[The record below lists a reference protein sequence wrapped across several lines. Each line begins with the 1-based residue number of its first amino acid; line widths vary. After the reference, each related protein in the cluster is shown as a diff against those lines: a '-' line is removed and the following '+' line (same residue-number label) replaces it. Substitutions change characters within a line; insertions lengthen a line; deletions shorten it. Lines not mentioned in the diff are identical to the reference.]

1 MKKKK
6 ILIKANIKSN
16 QEIVKEK
23 LKKDSNIFI
32 LEKNF
37 TSLSKDPSQKEIL
50 IKDQKKNSN
59 VFLLKKN
66 FIVPSSVKEAIKK
79 SFILEKKFKV
89 IKNTT
94 VNKNN
99 VFNIKIKSDA
109 LLEVKKISK
118 SLGNKPILK
127 NISLTLEPGK
137 IVGLL
142 GPNGSGKTTLF
153 NLIIGKIFPDQG
165 TISLNKSPIHTM
177 PIHLRSLKGISLL
190 EQHKG
195 LFGNM
200 TAEDNLYS
208 ILELHMKDKEEI
220 NNKIDNLLNYFDLR
234 YLKKTKA
241 NLLSGG
247 EYKKISIL
255 QRICNPNI
263 STLLLDEPCAALDPL
278 SINSLKKFIVELK
291 KIGLSI
297 LITDHNYW
305 AIENILDKA
314 YLIKSGEILV
324 EGTTEKI
331 SNDKDAIKY
340 YLGGNFKF

>member
-1 MKKKK
+1 MKKQKITVSATVVSEHEQVK
-6 ILIKANIKSN
+6 TKEENQNILI
-16 QEIVKEK
+16 
-23 LKKDSNIFI
+23 LKKEFAIVPDTKEMLNDHKQSQVLNSEPKVDLIQEQSPFILKKEFEVIENKLSKESNIF
-32 LEKNF
+32 N
-37 TSLSKDPSQKEIL
+37 
-50 IKDQKKNSN
+50 
-59 VFLLKKN
+59 LKKGT
-66 FIVPSSVKEAIKK
+66 SK
-79 SFILEKKFKV
+79 
-89 IKNTT
+89 
-94 VNKNN
+94 
-99 VFNIKIKSDA
+99 
-109 LLEVKKISK
+109 LLEVRKVSK
-118 SLGNKPILK
+118 SLGEKPILK
-127 NISLTLEPGK
+127 NISLTLQPGK

-165 TISLNKSPIHTM
+165 SILFNNEPINNL

-200 TAEDNLYS
+200 TAEDNLYA
-208 ILELHMKDKEEI
+208 ILELHIKDKE
-220 NNKIDNLLNYFDLR
+220 KIYERIDALLAYFDLA
-234 YLKKTKA
+234 YLKNTKA

-278 SINSLKKFIVELK
+278 SINSLKEFILELK

-314 YLIKSGEILV
+314 YLIKDGQILV
-324 EGTTEKI
+324 EGTTDKI
-331 SNDKDAIKY
+331 SNDKNAIKY
-340 YLGGNFKF
+340 YLGGNFRL

>member
-1 MKKKK
+1 MKKQKITVSATVVSEHEQVK
-6 ILIKANIKSN
+6 TKEENQNILI
-16 QEIVKEK
+16 
-23 LKKDSNIFI
+23 LKKEFAIVPDTKEMLNDHKQSQVLNSEPKVDLIQEQGPFILKKEFEVIENKLSKESNIF
-32 LEKNF
+32 N
-37 TSLSKDPSQKEIL
+37 
-50 IKDQKKNSN
+50 
-59 VFLLKKN
+59 LKKGT
-66 FIVPSSVKEAIKK
+66 SK
-79 SFILEKKFKV
+79 
-89 IKNTT
+89 
-94 VNKNN
+94 
-99 VFNIKIKSDA
+99 
-109 LLEVKKISK
+109 LLEVKKVSK
-118 SLGNKPILK
+118 SLGEKPILK
-127 NISLTLEPGK
+127 NISLTLQPGK

-165 TISLNKSPIHTM
+165 SILFNNEPIQNL

-200 TAEDNLYS
+200 TAEDNLYA
-208 ILELHMKDKEEI
+208 ILELHIKEKE
-220 NNKIDNLLNYFDLR
+220 KIYERIDALLAYFDLA
-234 YLKKTKA
+234 YLKNTKA

-278 SINSLKKFIVELK
+278 SINSLKEFILELK

-314 YLIKSGEILV
+314 YLIKDGQILV
-324 EGTTEKI
+324 EGTTDKI
-331 SNDKDAIKY
+331 SNDKNAIKY
-340 YLGGNFKF
+340 YLGGNFRL

>member
-1 MKKKK
+1 MKKK
-6 ILIKANIKSN
+6 ITLKADIEQKGFVKKEVKQDVFLLEREFSISQKQEDDNKS
-16 QEIVKEK
+16 V
-23 LKKDSNIFI
+23 LKKD
-32 LEKNF
+32 KA
-37 TSLSKDPSQKEIL
+37 
-50 IKDQKKNSN
+50 
-59 VFLLKKN
+59 FLLKK
-66 FIVPSSVKEAIKK
+66 E
-79 SFILEKKFKV
+79 FKL
-89 IKNTT
+89 IENKIYQKDNIFNLKKNTS
-94 VNKNN
+94 K
-99 VFNIKIKSDA
+99 
-109 LLEVKKISK
+109 LLQVKKVSK
-118 SLGNKPILK
+118 SLGKRPILK
-127 NISLTLEPGK
+127 NISLSLEPGK

-153 NLIIGKIFPDQG
+153 NLIIGKIFPDEG
-165 TISLNKSPIHTM
+165 DILFNGEPIHNM

-200 TAEDNLYS
+200 TAEDNLYA
-208 ILELHMKDKEEI
+208 ILELHIKDKE
-220 NNKIDNLLNYFDLR
+220 KIYERIDSLLAYFDLA

-278 SINSLKKFIVELK
+278 SINSLKEFILELK
-291 KIGLSI
+291 KMGLSI

-314 YLIKSGEILV
+314 YLIKDGQILV
-324 EGTTEKI
+324 EGTTQKI
-331 SNDKDAIKY
+331 SNDKNAIKY
-340 YLGGNFKF
+340 YLGGNFRF

>member
-1 MKKKK
+1 MKKQKITVTATVVSEHEQVK
-6 ILIKANIKSN
+6 TKEENQNILI
-16 QEIVKEK
+16 
-23 LKKDSNIFI
+23 LKKEFAIVPDTKEMLNDHKQSQVLNSEPKVNLIQEQDPFILKKEFEVIENKLSKESNIF
-32 LEKNF
+32 N
-37 TSLSKDPSQKEIL
+37 
-50 IKDQKKNSN
+50 
-59 VFLLKKN
+59 LKKGT
-66 FIVPSSVKEAIKK
+66 SK
-79 SFILEKKFKV
+79 
-89 IKNTT
+89 
-94 VNKNN
+94 
-99 VFNIKIKSDA
+99 
-109 LLEVKKISK
+109 LLEVRKVSK
-118 SLGNKPILK
+118 SLGEKPILK
-127 NISLTLEPGK
+127 NISLTLQPGK

-165 TISLNKSPIHTM
+165 SILFNNEPIQNL

-200 TAEDNLYS
+200 TAEDNLYA
-208 ILELHMKDKEEI
+208 ILELHIKEKE
-220 NNKIDNLLNYFDLR
+220 KIYERIDALLAYFDLA
-234 YLKKTKA
+234 YLKNTKA

-278 SINSLKKFIVELK
+278 SINSLKEFILELK

-314 YLIKSGEILV
+314 YLIKDGQILV
-324 EGTTEKI
+324 EGTTDKI
-331 SNDKDAIKY
+331 SNDKNAIKY
-340 YLGGNFKF
+340 YLGGNFRL

>member
-1 MKKKK
+1 MKKQKITVTATVVSEHEQIK
-6 ILIKANIKSN
+6 TKEENQNILI
-16 QEIVKEK
+16 
-23 LKKDSNIFI
+23 LKKEFAIVSDTKEMLNDHKQSQVLNSEPKVNLIQEQGPFILKKEFEVIENKLSKESNIF
-32 LEKNF
+32 N
-37 TSLSKDPSQKEIL
+37 
-50 IKDQKKNSN
+50 
-59 VFLLKKN
+59 LKKGT
-66 FIVPSSVKEAIKK
+66 SK
-79 SFILEKKFKV
+79 
-89 IKNTT
+89 
-94 VNKNN
+94 
-99 VFNIKIKSDA
+99 
-109 LLEVKKISK
+109 LLEVRKVSK
-118 SLGNKPILK
+118 SLGEKPILK
-127 NISLTLEPGK
+127 NISLTLQPGK

-165 TISLNKSPIHTM
+165 SILFNNEPIQNL

-200 TAEDNLYS
+200 TAEDNLYA
-208 ILELHMKDKEEI
+208 ILELHIKDKE
-220 NNKIDNLLNYFDLR
+220 KIYERIDALLAYFDLA
-234 YLKKTKA
+234 YLKNTKA

-278 SINSLKKFIVELK
+278 SINSLKEFILELK

-314 YLIKSGEILV
+314 YLIKDGQILV
-324 EGTTEKI
+324 EGTTDKI
-331 SNDKDAIKY
+331 SNDKNAIKY
-340 YLGGNFKF
+340 YLGGNFRL

>member
-1 MKKKK
+1 MKKQKITVTATVVSEHEQVK
-6 ILIKANIKSN
+6 TKEESQNILI
-16 QEIVKEK
+16 
-23 LKKDSNIFI
+23 LKKEFAIVPDTKEMLNDHKQSQVLNSEPKVNLIQEQGPFILKKEFEVIENKLSKESNIF
-32 LEKNF
+32 N
-37 TSLSKDPSQKEIL
+37 
-50 IKDQKKNSN
+50 
-59 VFLLKKN
+59 LKKGT
-66 FIVPSSVKEAIKK
+66 SK
-79 SFILEKKFKV
+79 
-89 IKNTT
+89 
-94 VNKNN
+94 
-99 VFNIKIKSDA
+99 
-109 LLEVKKISK
+109 LLEVRKVSK
-118 SLGNKPILK
+118 SLGEKPILK
-127 NISLTLEPGK
+127 NISLTLQPGK

-165 TISLNKSPIHTM
+165 SILFNNEPIQNL

-200 TAEDNLYS
+200 TAEDNLYA
-208 ILELHMKDKEEI
+208 ILELHIKDKE
-220 NNKIDNLLNYFDLR
+220 KIYERIDALLAYFDLA
-234 YLKKTKA
+234 YLKNTKA

-278 SINSLKKFIVELK
+278 SINSLKEFILELK

-314 YLIKSGEILV
+314 YLIKDGQILV
-324 EGTTEKI
+324 EGTTDKI
-331 SNDKDAIKY
+331 SNDKNAIKY
-340 YLGGNFKF
+340 YLGGNFRL

>member
-1 MKKKK
+1 MKKQKITVAATVVSEQEQVK
-6 ILIKANIKSN
+6 TKEENQNILI
-16 QEIVKEK
+16 
-23 LKKDSNIFI
+23 LKKEFEVIENKLSKESNIF
-32 LEKNF
+32 N
-37 TSLSKDPSQKEIL
+37 
-50 IKDQKKNSN
+50 
-59 VFLLKKN
+59 LKKGT
-66 FIVPSSVKEAIKK
+66 SK
-79 SFILEKKFKV
+79 
-89 IKNTT
+89 
-94 VNKNN
+94 
-99 VFNIKIKSDA
+99 
-109 LLEVKKISK
+109 LLEVRKVSK
-118 SLGNKPILK
+118 SLGEKPILK
-127 NISLTLEPGK
+127 NISLTLQPGK

-165 TISLNKSPIHTM
+165 SILFNNEPINNL

-200 TAEDNLYS
+200 TAEDNLYA
-208 ILELHMKDKEEI
+208 ILELHIKEKE
-220 NNKIDNLLNYFDLR
+220 KIYERIDALLAYFDLA
-234 YLKKTKA
+234 YLKNTKA

-278 SINSLKKFIVELK
+278 SINSLKEFILELK

-314 YLIKSGEILV
+314 YLIKDGQILV
-324 EGTTEKI
+324 EGTTDKI
-331 SNDKDAIKY
+331 SNDKNAIKY
-340 YLGGNFKF
+340 YLGGNFRL

>member
-1 MKKKK
+1 MKKQKITVTATVVSEHEQVK
-6 ILIKANIKSN
+6 TKEENQNILI
-16 QEIVKEK
+16 
-23 LKKDSNIFI
+23 LKKEFAIVPDTKEMLNDHQQSQVLNSEPKVDLIQEQGPFILKKEFEVIENKLSKESNIF
-32 LEKNF
+32 N
-37 TSLSKDPSQKEIL
+37 
-50 IKDQKKNSN
+50 
-59 VFLLKKN
+59 LKKGT
-66 FIVPSSVKEAIKK
+66 SK
-79 SFILEKKFKV
+79 
-89 IKNTT
+89 
-94 VNKNN
+94 
-99 VFNIKIKSDA
+99 
-109 LLEVKKISK
+109 LLEVRKVSK
-118 SLGNKPILK
+118 SLGEKPILK
-127 NISLTLEPGK
+127 NISLTLQPGK

-165 TISLNKSPIHTM
+165 SILFNNEPIQNL

-200 TAEDNLYS
+200 TAEDNLYA
-208 ILELHMKDKEEI
+208 ILELHIKDKE
-220 NNKIDNLLNYFDLR
+220 KIYERIDALLAYFDLA
-234 YLKKTKA
+234 YLKNTKA

-278 SINSLKKFIVELK
+278 SINSLKEFILELK

-314 YLIKSGEILV
+314 YLIKDGQILV
-324 EGTTEKI
+324 EGTTDKI
-331 SNDKDAIKY
+331 SNDKNAIKY
-340 YLGGNFKF
+340 YLGGNFRL

>member
-1 MKKKK
+1 MKKQKITVSATVVSEHEQVK
-6 ILIKANIKSN
+6 TKEENQNILI
-16 QEIVKEK
+16 
-23 LKKDSNIFI
+23 LKKEFAVVPDTKEMLNDHKQSQVLNSEPKVDLIQEQGPFILKKEFEVIENKLSKESNIF
-32 LEKNF
+32 N
-37 TSLSKDPSQKEIL
+37 
-50 IKDQKKNSN
+50 
-59 VFLLKKN
+59 LKKGT
-66 FIVPSSVKEAIKK
+66 SK
-79 SFILEKKFKV
+79 
-89 IKNTT
+89 
-94 VNKNN
+94 
-99 VFNIKIKSDA
+99 
-109 LLEVKKISK
+109 LLEVRKVSK
-118 SLGNKPILK
+118 SLGEKPILK
-127 NISLTLEPGK
+127 NISLTLQPGK

-165 TISLNKSPIHTM
+165 SILFNNEPIQNL

-200 TAEDNLYS
+200 TAEDNLYA
-208 ILELHMKDKEEI
+208 ILELHIKDKE
-220 NNKIDNLLNYFDLR
+220 KIYERIDALLAYFDLA
-234 YLKKTKA
+234 YLKNTKA

-278 SINSLKKFIVELK
+278 SINSLKEFILELK

-314 YLIKSGEILV
+314 YLIKDGQILV
-324 EGTTEKI
+324 EGTTDKI
-331 SNDKDAIKY
+331 SNDKNAIKY
-340 YLGGNFKF
+340 YLGGNFRL

>member
-1 MKKKK
+1 MKKQKITVSATVVSEHEQVK
-6 ILIKANIKSN
+6 TKEENQNILI
-16 QEIVKEK
+16 
-23 LKKDSNIFI
+23 LKKEFAVVPDTKEMLNDHKQSQVLNSEPKVNLIQEQDPFILKKEFEVIENKLSKESNIF
-32 LEKNF
+32 N
-37 TSLSKDPSQKEIL
+37 
-50 IKDQKKNSN
+50 
-59 VFLLKKN
+59 LKKGT
-66 FIVPSSVKEAIKK
+66 SK
-79 SFILEKKFKV
+79 
-89 IKNTT
+89 
-94 VNKNN
+94 
-99 VFNIKIKSDA
+99 
-109 LLEVKKISK
+109 LLEVRKVSK
-118 SLGNKPILK
+118 SLGEKPILK
-127 NISLTLEPGK
+127 NISLTLQPGK

-165 TISLNKSPIHTM
+165 SILFNNEPIQNL

-200 TAEDNLYS
+200 TAEDNLYA
-208 ILELHMKDKEEI
+208 ILELHIKDKE
-220 NNKIDNLLNYFDLR
+220 KIYERIDALLAYFDLA
-234 YLKKTKA
+234 YLKNTKA

-278 SINSLKKFIVELK
+278 SINSLKEFILELK

-314 YLIKSGEILV
+314 YLIKDGQILV
-324 EGTTEKI
+324 EGTTDKI
-331 SNDKDAIKY
+331 SNDKNAIKY
-340 YLGGNFKF
+340 YLGGNFRL

>member
-1 MKKKK
+1 MKKKITLK
-6 ILIKANIKSN
+6 ADIEQKGFIKKEVKQDVFLLEREFSISQKKEDDNKS
-16 QEIVKEK
+16 V
-23 LKKDSNIFI
+23 LKKD
-32 LEKNF
+32 KA
-37 TSLSKDPSQKEIL
+37 
-50 IKDQKKNSN
+50 
-59 VFLLKKN
+59 FLLKKEFKLIEN
-66 FIVPSSVKEAIKK
+66 KIYQKDNIFNLKKNTSKLLQIKK
-79 SFILEKKFKV
+79 V
-89 IKNTT
+89 
-94 VNKNN
+94 
-99 VFNIKIKSDA
+99 
-109 LLEVKKISK
+109 SK
-118 SLGNKPILK
+118 SLGKRPILK
-127 NISLTLEPGK
+127 NISLSLEPGK

-153 NLIIGKIFPDQG
+153 NLIIGKIFPDEG
-165 TISLNKSPIHTM
+165 DILFNGEPIHNM

-200 TAEDNLYS
+200 TAEDNLYA
-208 ILELHMKDKEEI
+208 ILELHIKDKE
-220 NNKIDNLLNYFDLR
+220 KIYERIDSLLAYFDLA

-278 SINSLKKFIVELK
+278 SINSLKEFILELK
-291 KIGLSI
+291 KMGLSI

-314 YLIKSGEILV
+314 YLIKDGQILV
-324 EGTTEKI
+324 EGTTQKI
-331 SNDKDAIKY
+331 SNDKNAIKY
-340 YLGGNFKF
+340 YLGGNFRF

>member
-1 MKKKK
+1 MEKKK
-6 ILIKANIKSN
+6 IVIRAKI
-16 QEIVKEK
+16 KEK
-23 LKKDSNIFI
+23 KIKNLFKLKRQFALPLDNKKKVPFILQKKFVLPLDNKKKVPFILQKKFRIVDKQSSEVINIFD
-32 LEKNF
+32 L
-37 TSLSKDPSQKEIL
+37 
-50 IKDQKKNSN
+50 KKNSSKI
-59 VFLLKKN
+59 LR
-66 FIVPSSVKEAIKK
+66 IKK
-79 SFILEKKFKV
+79 V
-89 IKNTT
+89 
-94 VNKNN
+94 
-99 VFNIKIKSDA
+99 
-109 LLEVKKISK
+109 SK
-118 SLGNKPILK
+118 SYDKRPVLK

-153 NLIIGKIFPDQG
+153 NLIIGKIYPDSG
-165 TISLNKSPIHTM
+165 DISFNNERIDNLPIHQ
-177 PIHLRSLKGISLL
+177 RSLRGISLL

-200 TAEDNLYS
+200 SARDNLYA
-208 ILELHMKDKEEI
+208 ILEIHNKDKVKI
-220 NNKIDNLLNYFDLR
+220 NKQIDSLLAYFDLA
-234 YLKKTKA
+234 YLKDTKA

-263 STLLLDEPCAALDPL
+263 SILLLDEPCAALDPI
-278 SINSLKKFIVELK
+278 SISSLKNFILELK

-314 YLIKSGEILV
+314 YLIKSGEILT

-331 SNDKDAIKY
+331 SNDKNAIKY

>member
-1 MKKKK
+1 MKKQKITVSATVVSEHEQVK
-6 ILIKANIKSN
+6 TKEENQNILI
-16 QEIVKEK
+16 
-23 LKKDSNIFI
+23 LKKEFAIVPDTKEMLNDHKQSQVLNSEPKVDLIQEQDPFILKKEFEVIENKLSKESNIF
-32 LEKNF
+32 N
-37 TSLSKDPSQKEIL
+37 
-50 IKDQKKNSN
+50 
-59 VFLLKKN
+59 LKKGT
-66 FIVPSSVKEAIKK
+66 SK
-79 SFILEKKFKV
+79 
-89 IKNTT
+89 
-94 VNKNN
+94 
-99 VFNIKIKSDA
+99 
-109 LLEVKKISK
+109 LLEVRKVSK
-118 SLGNKPILK
+118 SLGEKPILK
-127 NISLTLEPGK
+127 NISLTLQPGK

-165 TISLNKSPIHTM
+165 SILFNNEPIQNL

-200 TAEDNLYS
+200 TAEDNLYA
-208 ILELHMKDKEEI
+208 ILELHIKDKE
-220 NNKIDNLLNYFDLR
+220 KIYERIDALLAYFDLA
-234 YLKKTKA
+234 YLKNTKA

-278 SINSLKKFIVELK
+278 SINSLKEFILELK

-314 YLIKSGEILV
+314 YLIKDGQILV
-324 EGTTEKI
+324 EGTTDKI
-331 SNDKDAIKY
+331 SNDKNAIKY
-340 YLGGNFKF
+340 YLGGNFRL

>member
-1 MKKKK
+1 MKKKITLK
-6 ILIKANIKSN
+6 ADIEQKGFIKKEVKQDVFLLEREFSISQKKEDDNKS
-16 QEIVKEK
+16 V
-23 LKKDSNIFI
+23 LKKD
-32 LEKNF
+32 KA
-37 TSLSKDPSQKEIL
+37 
-50 IKDQKKNSN
+50 
-59 VFLLKKN
+59 FLLKK
-66 FIVPSSVKEAIKK
+66 E
-79 SFILEKKFKV
+79 FKL
-89 IKNTT
+89 IENKIYQKDNIFNLKKNTS
-94 VNKNN
+94 K
-99 VFNIKIKSDA
+99 
-109 LLEVKKISK
+109 LLQVKKVSK
-118 SLGNKPILK
+118 SLGKRPILK
-127 NISLTLEPGK
+127 NISLSLEPGK

-153 NLIIGKIFPDQG
+153 NLIIGKIFPDEG
-165 TISLNKSPIHTM
+165 DILFNGEPIHNM

-200 TAEDNLYS
+200 TAEDNLYA
-208 ILELHMKDKEEI
+208 ILELHIKDKE
-220 NNKIDNLLNYFDLR
+220 KIYERIDSLLAYFDLA

-278 SINSLKKFIVELK
+278 SINSLKGFILELK
-291 KIGLSI
+291 KMGLSI

-314 YLIKSGEILV
+314 YLIKDGQILV
-324 EGTTEKI
+324 EGTTQKI
-331 SNDKDAIKY
+331 SNDKNAIKY
-340 YLGGNFKF
+340 YLGGNFRF

>member
-1 MKKKK
+1 MKKKITLK
-6 ILIKANIKSN
+6 ADIEQKGFIKKEVKQDVFLLEREFSISQKKEDDNKS
-16 QEIVKEK
+16 V
-23 LKKDSNIFI
+23 LKKD
-32 LEKNF
+32 KA
-37 TSLSKDPSQKEIL
+37 
-50 IKDQKKNSN
+50 
-59 VFLLKKN
+59 FLLKKEFKLIEN
-66 FIVPSSVKEAIKK
+66 KIYQKDNIFNLKKNTSKLLQIKK
-79 SFILEKKFKV
+79 V
-89 IKNTT
+89 
-94 VNKNN
+94 
-99 VFNIKIKSDA
+99 
-109 LLEVKKISK
+109 SK
-118 SLGNKPILK
+118 SLGKRPVLK
-127 NISLTLEPGK
+127 NISLSLEPGK

-153 NLIIGKIFPDQG
+153 NLIIGKIFPDEG
-165 TISLNKSPIHTM
+165 DILFNGEPIHNM

-200 TAEDNLYS
+200 TAEDNLYA
-208 ILELHMKDKEEI
+208 ILELHIKDKE
-220 NNKIDNLLNYFDLR
+220 KIYERIDSLLAYFDLA

-278 SINSLKKFIVELK
+278 SINSLKGFILELK
-291 KIGLSI
+291 KMGLSI

-314 YLIKSGEILV
+314 YLIKDGQILV
-324 EGTTEKI
+324 EGTTQKI
-331 SNDKDAIKY
+331 SNDKNAIKY
-340 YLGGNFKF
+340 YLGGNFRF

>member
-1 MKKKK
+1 MKKQKITVSATVVSEHEQVK
-6 ILIKANIKSN
+6 TKEENQNILI
-16 QEIVKEK
+16 
-23 LKKDSNIFI
+23 LKKEFAIVPDTKEMLNDHKQSQVLNSESKVDLIQEQGPFILKKEFEVIENKLSKESNIF
-32 LEKNF
+32 N
-37 TSLSKDPSQKEIL
+37 
-50 IKDQKKNSN
+50 
-59 VFLLKKN
+59 LKKGT
-66 FIVPSSVKEAIKK
+66 SK
-79 SFILEKKFKV
+79 
-89 IKNTT
+89 
-94 VNKNN
+94 
-99 VFNIKIKSDA
+99 
-109 LLEVKKISK
+109 LLEVRKVSK
-118 SLGNKPILK
+118 SLGEKPILK
-127 NISLTLEPGK
+127 NISLTLQPGK

-165 TISLNKSPIHTM
+165 SILFNNEPINNL

-200 TAEDNLYS
+200 TAEDNLYA
-208 ILELHMKDKEEI
+208 ILELHIKDKE
-220 NNKIDNLLNYFDLR
+220 KIYERIDALLAYFDLA
-234 YLKKTKA
+234 YLKNTKA

-278 SINSLKKFIVELK
+278 SINSLKEFILELK

-314 YLIKSGEILV
+314 YLIKDGQILV
-324 EGTTEKI
+324 EGTTDKI
-331 SNDKDAIKY
+331 SNDKNAIKY
-340 YLGGNFKF
+340 YLGGNFRL

>member
-1 MKKKK
+1 MKKQKITVTATVVSEQEQVK
-6 ILIKANIKSN
+6 TKEENQNILI
-16 QEIVKEK
+16 
-23 LKKDSNIFI
+23 LKKEFAIVPDTKEMLNDHKQSQVLNSESKVDLIQEQSPFILKKEFEVIENKLSKESNIF
-32 LEKNF
+32 N
-37 TSLSKDPSQKEIL
+37 
-50 IKDQKKNSN
+50 
-59 VFLLKKN
+59 LKKGT
-66 FIVPSSVKEAIKK
+66 SK
-79 SFILEKKFKV
+79 
-89 IKNTT
+89 
-94 VNKNN
+94 
-99 VFNIKIKSDA
+99 
-109 LLEVKKISK
+109 LLEVRKVSK
-118 SLGNKPILK
+118 SLGEKPILK
-127 NISLTLEPGK
+127 NISLTLQPGK

-165 TISLNKSPIHTM
+165 SILFNNEPINNL

-200 TAEDNLYS
+200 TAEDNLYA
-208 ILELHMKDKEEI
+208 ILELHIKDKE
-220 NNKIDNLLNYFDLR
+220 KIYERIDALLAYFDLA
-234 YLKKTKA
+234 YLKNTKA

-278 SINSLKKFIVELK
+278 SINSLKEFILELK

-314 YLIKSGEILV
+314 YLIKDGQILV
-324 EGTTEKI
+324 EGTTDKI
-331 SNDKDAIKY
+331 SNDKNAIKY
-340 YLGGNFKF
+340 YLGGNFRL